1 MYSVCSV
8 TLHITFVRMKNFGL
22 YYQRR
27 LRGKPRFVWTD
38 GTLSIIIHGLY
49 RHHRSKPN
57 HQVPFAEIAP
67 SIRSLIC
74 EYVKNSVCSFHDNS
88 GLTRDHF
95 ERIRARWICFP
106 SLRAIFHKLQ
116 MYSQFVKNAV
126 HGLTKSSYQKMRDSG
141 SGMIKSREF
150 YMAFNGILHQKCC
163 YLDDESCFKSVPS
176 TLPASP
182 MLTFEPV
189 YGYCYT
195 CGVGLTEDL
204 SEDIDF
210 KFIPRRCCVGLF
222 DHRRI
227 GGDDVC
233 LCSGCTDKH
242 VFD

>member
-1 MYSVCSV
+1 
-8 TLHITFVRMKNFGL
+8 MKNFGL

-27 LRGKPRFVWTD
+27 LRGKSRFVWTD
-38 GTLSIIIHGLY
+38 GTLAFIIHGLY

-57 HQVPFAEIAP
+57 QQTPFAEIAP
-67 SIRSLIC
+67 RIRSLIC
-74 EYVKNSVCSFHDNS
+74 EYVKNSVCDFNKNY
-88 GLTRDHF
+88 GCVEGHF

-106 SLRAIFHKLQ
+106 SLRAIVHKLQ
-116 MYSQFVKNAV
+116 LYSQFVKNAV

-141 SGMIKSREF
+141 SGRIVSCEF
-150 YMAFNGILHQKCC
+150 YMAFNHILHLNRC
-163 YLDDESCFKSVPS
+163 YLDDDESCFKSSMPS

>member
-22 YYQRR
+22 CYQRS
-27 LRGKPRFVWTD
+27 LRGKSRFVWTD
-38 GTLSIIIHGLY
+38 GTLAFIIHELY

-57 HQVPFAEIAP
+57 QQTPFAEIAP
-67 SIRSLIC
+67 RIRSLIC
-74 EYVKNSVCSFHDNS
+74 EYVKDSVCDFNNNS
-88 GLTRDHF
+88 DWAKGHF
-95 ERIRARWICFP
+95 ERIRARWIRFP
-106 SLRAIFHKLQ
+106 SLRAIVLKLEL
-116 MYSQFVKNAV
+116 YSQFMKNVV

-141 SGMIKSREF
+141 YGRIVSCEF
-150 YMAFNGILHQKCC
+150 YMAFNDILRLSRS
-163 YLDDESCFKSVPS
+163 YSDDESCFNSMPQ
-176 TLPASP
+176 TLPARP
-182 MLTFEPV
+182 MQTFDPV

-222 DHRRI
+222 DHHRI

-233 LCSGCTDKH
+233 LCSGCTDKY